1 MKLVKTFPRNSMT
14 SERLHDIDLLSVKSN
29 GGSYVG
35 TAELQHSLL

>member
-1 MKLVKTFPRNSMT
+1 
-14 SERLHDIDLLSVKSN
+14 LHDIDLLSVKSN